1 MFFKKLM
8 SSTVVMRIGKKSK
21 EGESRS
27 QVVDGINRLICT
39 SKSQSHPLTGF
50 SLYSSNLF
58 KHQERPTEVDFTR
71 VIQNV
76 LVVAHFFVS
85 ISIVLSSEQ
94 FLEY

>member
-58 KHQERPTEVDFTR
+58 KYQERPTEVDLHELFRTC
-71 VIQNV
+71 
-76 LVVAHFFVS
+76 S
-85 ISIVLSSEQ
+85 
-94 FLEY
+94 